1 MLSDCLS
8 VENVLTSLDLVL
20 KPSPIAVS
28 VHCNLVDVAVVL
40 SKVDVKS
47 VGDKSRQVGVVLA
60 VLGRQNDC

>member
-1 MLSDCLS
+1 M
-8 VENVLTSLDLVL
+8 SLDLVL

-47 VGDKSRQVGVVLA
+47 VGDKSRQVRVVLA